1 MTAGHRRLDDEQ
13 LGALL
18 EKTRS
23 GDRSSL
29 EEVVRDLTPLLWHV
43 ARSQGLDAETS
54 ADVVQTTWLKLLRAL
69 DAIRAPG
76 ALVSWLVTTTKRE
89 AWRVGRAQRA
99 ERPVGDDAFFDEPD
113 DAPSP
118 EDRVVVS
125 TRNEELWA
133 AVERLPERCRQ
144 LLRIVAFLH
153 RPDYSQVSAALGVPR
168 GSIGPQRGRCLGRL
182 RDLLSTKECDR

>member
-1 MTAGHRRLDDEQ
+1 MSPGHRRLDDEQ

-29 EEVVRDLTPLLWHV
+29 DAVVRDLTPLLWHV
-43 ARSQGLDAETS
+43 ARSQGLDSETS

-89 AWRVGRAQRA
+89 AWRVAKAQRV

-113 DAPSP
+113 VAPGP
-118 EDRVVVS
+118 EERVVAS
-125 TRNEELWA
+125 TRDRELWE
-133 AVERLPERCRQ
+133 AVERLPQRCRQ
-144 LLRIVAFLH
+144 LLRIVAYLH
-153 RPDYSQVSAALGVPR
+153 RPDYGVVSAALGMPR
-168 GSIGPQRGRCLGRL
+168 GSIGPQRGRCLDRL
-182 RDLLSTKECDR
+182 RALLSTKERDR

>member
-1 MTAGHRRLDDEQ
+1 VTAGRRQLDDEQ
-13 LGALL
+13 LGVLL

-29 EEVVRDLTPLLWHV
+29 DAVVRELTPLLWHV
-43 ARSQGLDAETS
+43 ARSQGVDAETS
-54 ADVVQTTWLKLLRAL
+54 SDVVQTTWLKLLRGL
-69 DAIRAPG
+69 DGIRAPG

-99 ERPVGDDAFFDEPD
+99 ERPVGDDDFFDEPD
-113 DAPSP
+113 GSPGP

-125 TRNEELWA
+125 TRDQELWA
-133 AVERLPERCRQ
+133 AVGRLPERCRQ

-153 RPDYSQVSAALGVPR
+153 RPDYTEVSAALGMPR

-182 RDLLSTKECDR
+182 RTLLSTKEGGR

>member
-1 MTAGHRRLDDEQ
+1 MTTGHRRLDDEQ

-29 EEVVRDLTPLLWHV
+29 EAVVRDLTPLLWHV
-43 ARSQGLDAETS
+43 ARAQGLDSETS

-89 AWRVGRAQRA
+89 AWRVSRAQRV

-113 DAPSP
+113 EAPNP
-118 EDRVVVS
+118 EDHVVVS
-125 TRNEELWA
+125 TRNRELWA
-133 AVERLPERCRQ
+133 AVERLPQRCRQ

-153 RPDYSQVSAALGVPR
+153 RPDYSAVSAALGMPR

-182 RDLLSTKECDR
+182 RTLLSTKEGGR